1 MHIKEG
7 LSQVKKRLDH
17 TPNLSAN
24 LLCSLMMN
32 INREKQDE
40 TNAVK
45 SDSVKVLWG
54 ETGFSNYYTGLATKQ
69 ISLFKSCPL
78 LLS

>member
-24 LLCSLMMN
+24 LSCSLMMN

-40 TNAVK
+40 TNAVR
-45 SDSVKVLWG
+45 VI
-54 ETGFSNYYTGLATKQ
+54 Q
-69 ISLFKSCPL
+69 
-78 LLS
+78 